1 MSQLAELNRRSSRLI
16 ELSFDQLKLFE
27 PVIAQYKHLGVE
39 FQGAIALK
47 PSNPEFFT
55 QSGSVVLM
63 PEGNKML
70 IATYFKHPV
79 ASVRTL
85 VCGSGSIV
93 LTTYDC
99 NGNLLDRTSNPAD
112 LPPIMSSATQSQL
125 HSTWLQSKQRGITRV
140 ELHSCTPFTLSDFC
154 FLGIA

>member
-1 MSQLAELNRRSSRLI
+1 MSQLAELNHRSSRLI

-27 PVIAQYKHLGVE
+27 PVMGQYKHLGLE

-55 QSGSVVLM
+55 QSGSLVLM
-63 PEGNKML
+63 PQGNKML
-70 IATYFKHPV
+70 ITTTFKHPV
-79 ASVRTL
+79 ASVQAL

-99 NGNLLDRTSNPAD
+99 NGSLLDRINKLSD
-112 LPPIMSSATQSQL
+112 VLPTVSSTTQTKL
-125 HSTWLQSKQRGITRV
+125 RSTWLKSKQRGITKV
-140 ELHSCTPFTLSDFC
+140 ELHSCAPFTLSDFR
-154 FLGIA
+154 FLGMA